1 MHQQRSLK
9 ECFDELWSRGIPANR
24 LSDKDT
30 DHSYI
35 APYANLLEK
44 YRNSPINFLEIGIG
58 FGSCLEMWTNYF
70 HPDTK
75 VYGLDNEDFQIF
87 KNYGIIQYADS
98 KSVEARDRLFNGI
111 EFDVIVEDGE
121 HTIDAQIA
129 TYEAYFPLVKPG
141 GIYII
146 EDVQNCENDAEA
158 FRRRGYVPEVIDLRG
173 IKGRPDDVMFVF
185 NKFKVNATSYT
196 KP

>member
-1 MHQQRSLK
+1 MYQQRSLK
-9 ECFDELWSRGIPANR
+9 ECFDELWSRGLPANR

-35 APYANLLEK
+35 TPYMELLEK
-44 YRNSPINFLEIGIG
+44 YRNTPINFLEIGIG

-70 HPDTK
+70 HQDSK
-75 VYGLDNEDFQIF
+75 IYGLDNQDFQIF

-98 KSVEARDRLFNGI
+98 KSIEARDSLFSGI

-121 HTIDAQIA
+121 HVIDTQIA

-146 EDVQNCENDAEA
+146 EDIQNCENDAAA
-158 FRRRGYVPEVIDLRG
+158 FRSRGYNPDVIDLRG
-173 IKGRPDDVMFVF
+173 VKGRPDDVMFVF
-185 NKFKVNATSYT
+185 NKFKVNATSYP